1 MVRYCISTYLPC
13 TAEEYMVLKDDP
25 AYVAYQLSVVG
36 AQELSRTSE
45 LGADGVVTQTI
56 VNRPNVSV
64 PRIVRPLLGGK
75 EIVFRDVRRWAN
87 GAQLRLPFELDL
99 TVTNSISERV
109 SQNARV
115 IISNAR
121 VDADGRVLG
130 PAPPNE
136 GGRSKHERRPKNE
149 RSNAAGV
156 EEGADPDAM
165 EDPVVSSS
173 SSEAARVAAGAVG
186 PRCCEIR
193 VVGEVIF
200 RLGPFSRKAEEVTV
214 SNMRRAYERFPG
226 IVAEWK
232 RKQHAG
238 HAESVGDSDES
249 RRTSGEKEWGPSPML
264 PWWKKF
270 SPELIRASLAD
281 AKDGLLG
288 TLRIPGTPRKCR
300 EGRSKWDIAAR
311 RAFEKISY
319 PDDEYLF

>member
-1 MVRYCISTYLPC
+1 
-13 TAEEYMVLKDDP
+13 MVLKDDP

-136 GGRSKHERRPKNE
+136 GGRSKRERRPKNE
-149 RSNAAGV
+149 RSNASRRSREISSRV
-156 EEGADPDAM
+156 SLGAFDMRRD
-165 EDPVVSSS
+165 ESS
-173 SSEAARVAAGAVG
+173 ARVDDV
-186 PRCCEIR
+186 
-193 VVGEVIF
+193 
-200 RLGPFSRKAEEVTV
+200 
-214 SNMRRAYERFPG
+214 
-226 IVAEWK
+226 
-232 RKQHAG
+232 
-238 HAESVGDSDES
+238 
-249 RRTSGEKEWGPSPML
+249 
-264 PWWKKF
+264 
-270 SPELIRASLAD
+270 
-281 AKDGLLG
+281 
-288 TLRIPGTPRKCR
+288 
-300 EGRSKWDIAAR
+300 AR
-311 RAFEKISY
+311 R
-319 PDDEYLF
+319 

>member
-1 MVRYCISTYLPC
+1 
-13 TAEEYMVLKDDP
+13 MVLKDDP

-165 EDPVVSSS
+165 EDPVASSS

-186 PRCCEIR
+186 P
-193 VVGEVIF
+193 G
-200 RLGPFSRKAEEVTV
+200 A
-214 SNMRRAYERFPG
+214 ARF
-226 IVAEWK
+226 
-232 RKQHAG
+232 
-238 HAESVGDSDES
+238 
-249 RRTSGEKEWGPSPML
+249 
-264 PWWKKF
+264 
-270 SPELIRASLAD
+270 ASS
-281 AKDGLLG
+281 
-288 TLRIPGTPRKCR
+288 
-300 EGRSKWDIAAR
+300 GRSSSGSAR
-311 RAFEKISY
+311 SAVRRRR
-319 PDDEYLF
+319 

>member
-1 MVRYCISTYLPC
+1 
-13 TAEEYMVLKDDP
+13 MVLKDDP

-109 SQNARV
+109 SQNARRHHQQRQ
-115 IISNAR
+115 R

-136 GGRSKHERRPKNE
+136 GGRSKRERRPKNE

-156 EEGADPDAM
+156 EESVDPDA
-165 EDPVVSSS
+165 DFDDDANGGSGGVVLVLGGGARRGGRGRAPVL
-173 SSEAARVAAGAVG
+173 R
-186 PRCCEIR
+186 
-193 VVGEVIF
+193 
-200 RLGPFSRKAEEVTV
+200 
-214 SNMRRAYERFPG
+214 
-226 IVAEWK
+226 
-232 RKQHAG
+232 
-238 HAESVGDSDES
+238 DS
-249 RRTSGEKEWGPSPML
+249 RRRGGHL
-264 PWWKKF
+264 Q
-270 SPELIRASLAD
+270 
-281 AKDGLLG
+281 
-288 TLRIPGTPRKCR
+288 
-300 EGRSKWDIAAR
+300 AR
-311 RAFEKISY
+311 
-319 PDDEYLF
+319 PVQP